1 MKILVVGNGGR
12 EHAIA
17 WKLLQSSEVRSVF
30 CTPGNGGTAT
40 LNNCQNL
47 NIAVDDFPK
56 IAQAAQDYNIDLVVV
71 GPEVPLALGISDYLQ
86 QRDIAVFGPVKA
98 GAEVEASKS
107 WAKDLM
113 KEGNIPT
120 AKSATFNDA
129 TSAKDYIQQEGAPIV
144 VKADSLAAGKGVIV
158 AMTLEEALNAVD
170 ELLNQSFDTL
180 VIEEFLVGEE
190 TSVLAFT
197 DGKTII
203 PLLPAQDHKRIGEG
217 DTGKNTG
224 GMGAYAPAPLVT
236 PEIMQRIQT
245 EVLQPTMTAFNN
257 RGIDYRGILY
267 AGLMI
272 TPDGEP
278 KVVEF
283 NCRFGDPETQ
293 AVLPLLYTP
302 LHELMLACVNQELAE
317 INIKWK
323 SGSAVCIVAAA
334 GGYPDAYEKGK
345 AIAGLD
351 DVSDAMVFHAGTKL
365 EDNRVLT
372 NGGRV
377 LGITALGNDFQ
388 EAIAKAYSAVSQINF
403 EQMYYRKDIGHRAH
417 NN

>member
-1 MKILVVGNGGR
+1 MKVLVIGSGGR

-17 WKLLQSSEVRSVF
+17 YTLLQSPNVKKVW
-30 CTPGNGGTAT
+30 CAPGNGGTAT
-40 LNNCQNL
+40 EDNCENL
-47 NIAVDDFPK
+47 DLAVDNFAG
-56 IAQAAQDYNIDLVVV
+56 IAQAVKDNDIDLVAV
-71 GPEVPLALGISDYLQ
+71 GPEVPLSLGIADYLQ
-86 QRDIAVFGPVKA
+86 KKGIAVFGPVKA

-107 WAKDLM
+107 WAKELM
-113 KEGNIPT
+113 LEGGIPT

-129 TSAKDYIQQEGAPIV
+129 EEAKAYIKKEGAPIV

-158 AMTLEEALNAVD
+158 ATTEAEALAAVE
-170 ELLNQSFDTL
+170 ELFGQDFKTL

-190 TSVLAFT
+190 ASVLAFT
-197 DGKTII
+197 DGKAII
-203 PLLPAQDHKRIGEG
+203 PLVAAQDHKRVGEG

-236 PEIMQRIQT
+236 PEIMNRIEQ
-245 EVLQPTMTAFNN
+245 EVLRPTMAAFKA

-272 TPDGEP
+272 ASDGTP

-293 AVLPLLYTP
+293 VVLPLLDTP
-302 LHELMLACVNQELAE
+302 LDELMLACVNQELDRVS
-317 INIKWK
+317 IQWK

-345 AIAGLD
+345 VISGVDKVNDAI
-351 DVSDAMVFHAGTKL
+351 VFHAGTKL
-365 EDNRVLT
+365 ENEQVLT

-377 LGITALGNDFQ
+377 LGITAMGEDL
-388 EAIAKAYSAVSQINF
+388 ETAISLAYSATEQISF
-403 EQMYYRKDIGHRAH
+403 EKMYYRRDIAHRAR
-417 NN
+417 